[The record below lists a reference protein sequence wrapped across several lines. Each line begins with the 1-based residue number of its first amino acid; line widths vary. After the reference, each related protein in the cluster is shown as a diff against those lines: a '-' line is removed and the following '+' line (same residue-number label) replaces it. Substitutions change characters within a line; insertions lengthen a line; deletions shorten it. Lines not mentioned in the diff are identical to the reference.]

1 MANEDNPAMASLAR
15 RLIVAE
21 LASKGAKDPET
32 IEMLVTARLRITESG
47 DLVAFN
53 RGGSVMPGDALA
65 NAIED
70 IKKVNPSLFGDIEP
84 AEKSSDGA
92 SNPFASGP
100 AHNVTAQMLLWRSD
114 PERAEHLAAEAGF
127 KLSRNR

>member
-1 MANEDNPAMASLAR
+1 MVSLAR

-21 LASKGAKDPET
+21 LKSRGAVDPET

-47 DLVAFN
+47 GLVALN
-53 RGGSVMPGDALA
+53 RGGFAMPGDALA

-70 IKKVNPSLFGDIEP
+70 IAKANPSLFEGSARDAGKAQGE
-84 AEKSSDGA
+84 DT

-100 AHNVTAQMLLWRSD
+100 GHNVTAQMLMWRSD
-114 PERAEHLAAEAGF
+114 PERAEHLAAKAGF
-127 KLSRNR
+127 QLSRNR